1 MAVYVNGNEVGTIVA
16 TAPEGYFDT
25 SDADISEKDIAKD
38 KIAYGRTGKIVGSAD
53 VVPEFAAYEV
63 AIDNKYVYYL
73 KHFCSSENYLFK
85 YSYDGNSAQ
94 DPVILFFDDKS
105 KQYKKV
111 LSISDIPITSNE
123 RIYYQLYEDPNSN
136 IYAFV
141 IPSNIRTTK
150 TMPIAFIFD
159 KTDKVFKAI
168 LTVDNLTQFNY
179 FSYPQLTILDDNLF
193 LSYTDYIQ
201 GIYLIDNDIVTRL
214 DSDISLYDG
223 YKKGYNIVKAY
234 DSYFAGCDDGIIKI
248 DKTTFKATLIN
259 TTSEDDRM
267 RSNHLHVVGN
277 YLFDT
282 HDRGLAIY
290 DTSLDKFIT
299 IYGNKSSEYFYAS
312 SSAAMIYKYKN
323 NYFYTDTGPNLNGML
338 LIDPINLTYKQV
350 IEETPT
356 TQKVD
361 TSTWC
366 GFIVLGDDLFCYS
379 KRQYTPNTWITK
391 WDDNEKM
398 FKRISDIIG
407 YNYFVLEY
415 NNNLYMRCKN
425 PTSDQTSKK
434 YNIYKYN
441 DRTQYF
447 DTIIATTASEAEFRF
462 YVLLDHLLLISG
474 DYIYMKSTSDVFD
487 KNLGKFS
494 NDFMKGDINT
504 VLVDPDNQI
513 YFTYALTSGTS
524 GWYLF
529 DNINL
534 TMSSLGINQSN
545 SLGWIIDNIDNTTI
559 LITRESVN
567 KYNPIS
573 KRFDSITPRYF
584 GSGYDCIYDKTNKIL
599 YSNFTYASKWN
610 SEEKSFNLDVNEIKS
625 CIQILDFYAVVTD
638 RYLLLFSE
646 KNIKQILAESIRAE
660 KLLNLGKYTIFN
672 NAYVMTDIT
681 NYFDIIAF
689 KDKK

>member
-1 MAVYVNGNEVGTIVA
+1 MAVYVDGNEVGTIVA
-16 TAPEGYFDT
+16 ATPEGYFDT

-38 KIAYGRTGKIVGSAD
+38 KIAYGRTGKVVGSAD
-53 VVPEFAAYEV
+53 IVPEFAAYEV
-63 AIDNKYVYYL
+63 AIDNKAAYYL

-85 YSYDGNSAQ
+85 YSYDSNFGQ

-105 KQYKKV
+105 KQYKKI
-111 LSISDIPITSNE
+111 LSISDIPITSDE
-123 RIYYQLYEDPNSN
+123 RIFYQLYEDPNSN

-141 IPSNIRTTK
+141 IPSNIKTTK

-159 KTDKVFKAI
+159 KTDKIFKSI
-168 LTVDNLTQFNY
+168 LTVDNLPQMNY
-179 FSYPQLTILDDNLF
+179 YPYPRLTILDDNLF
-193 LSYTDYIQ
+193 LSYTNFIQ
-201 GIYLIDNDIVTRL
+201 GIYLIDNDIVTRI
-214 DSDISLYDG
+214 DSDISLYG
-223 YKKGYNIVKAY
+223 NYKTSYNIVKAY
-234 DSYFAGCDDGIIKI
+234 DSYFAGCYGGIIKI

-259 TTSEDDRM
+259 TRNGDGSM
-267 RSNHLHVVGN
+267 QSNYLHVVGN
-277 YLFDT
+277 YMFNTD
-282 HDRGLAIY
+282 DAGIGIY
-290 DTSLDKFIT
+290 DPALDKFVT
-299 IYGNKSSEYFYAS
+299 IYGTTREYYSAS

-323 NYFYTDTGPNLNGML
+323 NYFYTDMGPNLGGML

-361 TSTWC
+361 TNTWC

-379 KRQYTPNTWITK
+379 KRVYTPNTWITK

-441 DRTQYF
+441 DTTQYF

-513 YFTYALTSGTS
+513 YFTYVLTSDTS

-534 TMSSLGINQSN
+534 TMSSLGINKSN

-559 LITRESVN
+559 VITNGSVD

-584 GSGYDCIYDKTNKIL
+584 GPGYDCIYDKTNKIL

-625 CIQILDFYAVVTD
+625 CIQILDFYAVATD
-638 RYLLLFSE
+638 RYLLLFRE
-646 KNIKQILAESIRAE
+646 KNIKQILAENIRPE
-660 KLLNLGKYTIFN
+660 RLLNLGKYIIFN
-672 NAYVMTDIT
+672 NVYVITDTT

-689 KDKK
+689 KDEK